1 MLLGKASKKGLELGF
16 RWWPTVAHPLLE
28 GTEGRESIGKRGKD
42 RVRRD
47 FWETTEG
54 RGSQSSLKRDEDRSA
69 EVRLR
74 RRHLQE
80 MMKKREGN
88 QARMLKSHSLTGC
101 SC

>member
-1 MLLGKASKKGLELGF
+1 MVADS
-16 RWWPTVAHPLLE
+16 VAHPLSE
-28 GTEGRESIGKRGKD
+28 GREGRESIGKRGKD

-74 RRHLQE
+74 KRTLAE
-80 MMKKREGN
+80 VMKKREGN
-88 QARMLKSHSLTGC
+88 RATQLKPMGTYRLLLLIL
-101 SC
+101 

>member
-1 MLLGKASKKGLELGF
+1 MLLAKALKKGLELAF
-16 RWWPTVAHPLLE
+16 RWWLTVAHPLLE
-28 GTEGRESIGKRGKD
+28 GREGRESIGKRGKD

-47 FWETTEG
+47 FWDTTEG

-74 RRHLQE
+74 RKHLE
-80 MMKKREGN
+80 MIKKREGN